1 MARHQAAER
10 EKSVSVL
17 ASLLPFLSVLYSEFI
32 FAYFAHMPITPV
44 KVWMAL
50 GLGGIALALSRTTP
64 LKGLNFL
71 LLTVWTVGL
80 WGFTFVQFL
89 YRQMFGVCMGL
100 KAGIK
105 GLEFLAGLVQII
117 GQNWLFSLLMIVVPV
132 LHFTLTR
139 SLLKRRVSV
148 LGKLTGANWMAP
160 LGAWLLSA
168 ILIFAGVV
176 LGLRGTAG
184 EPSDRQL
191 LMTRFDAEASLQSFG
206 AAPEFLLDVKYNV
219 LHIAGEETVEYYLVQ
234 DGKDPVQV
242 TPTPESATPTPAPEN
257 SSKNSEFH
265 PEVLDPGFRKTYT
278 NRLKS
283 NKWVCPGFAGTHH
296 SKNGDL

>member
-32 FAYFAHMPITPV
+32 FAYFAHMSITPV

-219 LHIAGEETVEYYLVQ
+219 LRIAGEETAEYYLVQ
-234 DGKDPVQV
+234 GGKDPVQV
-242 TPTPESATPTPAPEN
+242 TPTPAPEN
-257 SSKNSEFH
+257 S
-265 PEVLDPGFRKTYT
+265 
-278 NRLKS
+278 
-283 NKWVCPGFAGTHH
+283 
-296 SKNGDL
+296 

>member
-148 LGKLTGANWMAP
+148 LGKLT
-160 LGAWLLSA
+160 A

-219 LHIAGEETVEYYLVQ
+219 LRIAGEETVEYYLVQ

-242 TPTPESATPTPAPEN
+242 TPTPAPEN
-257 SSKNSEFH
+257 S
-265 PEVLDPGFRKTYT
+265 
-278 NRLKS
+278 
-283 NKWVCPGFAGTHH
+283 
-296 SKNGDL
+296 

>member
-168 ILIFAGVV
+168 IL
-176 LGLRGTAG
+176 
-184 EPSDRQL
+184 
-191 LMTRFDAEASLQSFG
+191 MTRFDAEASLQSFG

-219 LHIAGEETVEYYLVQ
+219 LHIAGEETMEYYLVQ

-257 SSKNSEFH
+257 S
-265 PEVLDPGFRKTYT
+265 
-278 NRLKS
+278 
-283 NKWVCPGFAGTHH
+283 
-296 SKNGDL
+296 

>member
-1 MARHQAAER
+1 MER
-10 EKSVSVL
+10 
-17 ASLLPFLSVLYSEFI
+17 AS
-32 FAYFAHMPITPV
+32 
-44 KVWMAL
+44 
-50 GLGGIALALSRTTP
+50 P

-71 LLTVWTVGL
+71 LLTVWTVGF

-206 AAPEFLLDVKYNV
+206 AAPEFLLDVKYNGLV
-219 LHIAGEETVEYYLVQ
+219 FHSFSAPPHKSQNGEYTEKEGFSYEYRQ
-234 DGKDPVQV
+234 QPGIR
-242 TPTPESATPTPAPEN
+242 SRAH
-257 SSKNSEFH
+257 H
-265 PEVLDPGFRKTYT
+265 PHR
-278 NRLKS
+278 R
-283 NKWVCPGFAGTHH
+283 
-296 SKNGDL
+296 

>member
-117 GQNWLFSLLMIVVPV
+117 RHKPELAFFAFDDCGAGAAFYTDAQPFKETRECTGQAYGCKLDGPARRVAAFCNPDFRGRC
-132 LHFTLTR
+132 TR
-139 SLLKRRVSV
+139 SARHGGR
-148 LGKLTGANWMAP
+148 A
-160 LGAWLLSA
+160 
-168 ILIFAGVV
+168 
-176 LGLRGTAG
+176 LRPAA
-184 EPSDRQL
+184 SN
-191 LMTRFDAEASLQSFG
+191 DAL
-206 AAPEFLLDVKYNV
+206 
-219 LHIAGEETVEYYLVQ
+219 
-234 DGKDPVQV
+234 
-242 TPTPESATPTPAPEN
+242 
-257 SSKNSEFH
+257 
-265 PEVLDPGFRKTYT
+265 
-278 NRLKS
+278 
-283 NKWVCPGFAGTHH
+283 
-296 SKNGDL
+296 

>member
-1 MARHQAAER
+1 MRNTAILPGKDKLEDMIASIDDGYFLTETNNGQADTTG
-10 EKSVSVL
+10 
-17 ASLLPFLSVLYSEFI
+17 EF
-32 FAYFAHMPITPV
+32 
-44 KVWMAL
+44 
-50 GLGGIALALSRTTP
+50 
-64 LKGLNFL
+64 
-71 LLTVWTVGL
+71 
-80 WGFTFVQFL
+80 
-89 YRQMFGVCMGL
+89 MFGVCMGL

-219 LHIAGEETVEYYLVQ
+219 LRIAGEETVEYYLVQ

-242 TPTPESATPTPAPEN
+242 TPTPAPEN
-257 SSKNSEFH
+257 S
-265 PEVLDPGFRKTYT
+265 
-278 NRLKS
+278 
-283 NKWVCPGFAGTHH
+283 
-296 SKNGDL
+296 

>member
-32 FAYFAHMPITPV
+32 FAYFAHMSITPV

-160 LGAWLLSA
+160 LGAWLLSV

-219 LHIAGEETVEYYLVQ
+219 LRIAGAETVEYYLVQ

-242 TPTPESATPTPAPEN
+242 TPAPESATPTPAPEN
-257 SSKNSEFH
+257 S
-265 PEVLDPGFRKTYT
+265 
-278 NRLKS
+278 
-283 NKWVCPGFAGTHH
+283 
-296 SKNGDL
+296 

>member
-17 ASLLPFLSVLYSEFI
+17 ASLLPFLSVLYSEFV

-50 GLGGIALALSRTTP
+50 GLGSIALALSRTTP

-168 ILIFAGVV
+168 ILLFAGVV

-206 AAPEFLLDVKYNV
+206 AASEFLLDVKYNV
-219 LHIAGEETVEYYLVQ
+219 LHIQGEETVEYYLVQ

-242 TPTPESATPTPAPEN
+242 TPTPAPEN
-257 SSKNSEFH
+257 S
-265 PEVLDPGFRKTYT
+265 
-278 NRLKS
+278 
-283 NKWVCPGFAGTHH
+283 
-296 SKNGDL
+296 

>member
-32 FAYFAHMPITPV
+32 FAYFAHMSITPV

-71 LLTVWTVGL
+71 LLTVWTMCL
-80 WGFTFVQFL
+80 WGFTLVQFL

-242 TPTPESATPTPAPEN
+242 TPTPAPEN
-257 SSKNSEFH
+257 SLKNSEIH
-265 PEVLDPGFRKTYT
+265 PEVLDPGFRKTYN
-278 NRLKS
+278 NRVKS

-296 SKNGDL
+296 SKTGDL

>member
-105 GLEFLAGLVQII
+105 GLEFLAGLVQI
-117 GQNWLFSLLMIVVPV
+117 IVVPV

-242 TPTPESATPTPAPEN
+242 TPTPAPEN
-257 SSKNSEFH
+257 S
-265 PEVLDPGFRKTYT
+265 
-278 NRLKS
+278 
-283 NKWVCPGFAGTHH
+283 
-296 SKNGDL
+296 

>member
-71 LLTVWTVGL
+71 LLTVWTRGL

-89 YRQMFGVCMGL
+89 YRQMFSVCMGL

-219 LHIAGEETVEYYLVQ
+219 LRIAGAETVEYYLVQ

-242 TPTPESATPTPAPEN
+242 FFLCRRSDYSSLSAVHEA
-257 SSKNSEFH
+257 
-265 PEVLDPGFRKTYT
+265 V
-278 NRLKS
+278 
-283 NKWVCPGFAGTHH
+283 H
-296 SKNGDL
+296 S

>member
-32 FAYFAHMPITPV
+32 FAYFAHMSITPV
-44 KVWMAL
+44 KVWM
-50 GLGGIALALSRTTP
+50 ALALSRTTP

-176 LGLRGTAG
+176 FGLRGTAG

-206 AAPEFLLDVKYNV
+206 AAPEFLLDAKYNV

-242 TPTPESATPTPAPEN
+242 TPTPAPEN
-257 SSKNSEFH
+257 S
-265 PEVLDPGFRKTYT
+265 
-278 NRLKS
+278 
-283 NKWVCPGFAGTHH
+283 
-296 SKNGDL
+296 

>member
-71 LLTVWTVGL
+71 LLTVWTMCL

-89 YRQMFGVCMGL
+89 YRQMFSVCMGL

-148 LGKLTGANWMAP
+148 LGKLTGASWMAP

-168 ILIFAGVV
+168 AS
-176 LGLRGTAG
+176 RW
-184 EPSDRQL
+184 
-191 LMTRFDAEASLQSFG
+191 RFRA
-206 AAPEFLLDVKYNV
+206 
-219 LHIAGEETVEYYLVQ
+219 
-234 DGKDPVQV
+234 
-242 TPTPESATPTPAPEN
+242 
-257 SSKNSEFH
+257 
-265 PEVLDPGFRKTYT
+265 R
-278 NRLKS
+278 RR
-283 NKWVCPGFAGTHH
+283 
-296 SKNGDL
+296 

>member
-160 LGAWLLSA
+160 LG
-168 ILIFAGVV
+168 VV

-219 LHIAGEETVEYYLVQ
+219 LRIAGEETMEYYLVQ

-242 TPTPESATPTPAPEN
+242 TPTPAPEN
-257 SSKNSEFH
+257 S
-265 PEVLDPGFRKTYT
+265 
-278 NRLKS
+278 
-283 NKWVCPGFAGTHH
+283 
-296 SKNGDL
+296 

>member
-71 LLTVWTVGL
+71 
-80 WGFTFVQFL
+80 QFL

-148 LGKLTGANWMAP
+148 LDKLTGANWMAP

-219 LHIAGEETVEYYLVQ
+219 LRIAGEETVEYYLVQ

-257 SSKNSEFH
+257 S
-265 PEVLDPGFRKTYT
+265 
-278 NRLKS
+278 
-283 NKWVCPGFAGTHH
+283 
-296 SKNGDL
+296 

>member
-117 GQNWLFSLLMIVVPV
+117 GQNWRFSLLMIVVPV

-176 LGLRGTAG
+176 LGLRGTAD

-191 LMTRFDAEASLQSFG
+191 LMTCFDAEASLQSFG

-242 TPTPESATPTPAPEN
+242 TPTPAPEN
-257 SSKNSEFH
+257 S
-265 PEVLDPGFRKTYT
+265 
-278 NRLKS
+278 
-283 NKWVCPGFAGTHH
+283 
-296 SKNGDL
+296 

>member
-32 FAYFAHMPITPV
+32 FAYFAHMSITPV

-160 LGAWLLSA
+160 LGAWLLSV

-219 LHIAGEETVEYYLVQ
+219 LRIAGAETVEYYLVQ

-257 SSKNSEFH
+257 S
-265 PEVLDPGFRKTYT
+265 
-278 NRLKS
+278 
-283 NKWVCPGFAGTHH
+283 
-296 SKNGDL
+296 

>member
-1 MARHQAAER
+1 MDGAGTWRHRAGA
-10 EKSVSVL
+10 
-17 ASLLPFLSVLYSEFI
+17 
-32 FAYFAHMPITPV
+32 FAHDAV
-44 KVWMAL
+44 KRAELSAFNRVDGGPL
-50 GLGGIALALSRTTP
+50 GL
-64 LKGLNFL
+64 
-71 LLTVWTVGL
+71 
-80 WGFTFVQFL
+80 FTFVQFL

-117 GQNWLFSLLMIVVPV
+117 RQNWLFSLLMIVVPV

-206 AAPEFLLDVKYNV
+206 AAPEFLLDVKYNM
-219 LHIAGEETVEYYLVQ
+219 LHIAGEETMEYYLVQ

-242 TPTPESATPTPAPEN
+242 TPTPAPEN
-257 SSKNSEFH
+257 S
-265 PEVLDPGFRKTYT
+265 
-278 NRLKS
+278 
-283 NKWVCPGFAGTHH
+283 
-296 SKNGDL
+296 

>member
-148 LGKLTGANWMAP
+148 LDKLTGANWMAP

-219 LHIAGEETVEYYLVQ
+219 LRIAGEETVEYYLGQ

-242 TPTPESATPTPAPEN
+242 PPTPESATPTPAPEN
-257 SSKNSEFH
+257 S
-265 PEVLDPGFRKTYT
+265 
-278 NRLKS
+278 
-283 NKWVCPGFAGTHH
+283 
-296 SKNGDL
+296 

>member
-89 YRQMFGVCMGL
+89 YRQMFGVC
-100 KAGIK
+100 
-105 GLEFLAGLVQII
+105 LEFLAGLVQII

-242 TPTPESATPTPAPEN
+242 TPTPAPEN
-257 SSKNSEFH
+257 S
-265 PEVLDPGFRKTYT
+265 
-278 NRLKS
+278 
-283 NKWVCPGFAGTHH
+283 
-296 SKNGDL
+296 

>member
-1 MARHQAAER
+1 M
-10 EKSVSVL
+10 
-17 ASLLPFLSVLYSEFI
+17 
-32 FAYFAHMPITPV
+32 
-44 KVWMAL
+44 
-50 GLGGIALALSRTTP
+50 
-64 LKGLNFL
+64 
-71 LLTVWTVGL
+71 WTVGL

-219 LHIAGEETVEYYLVQ
+219 LRIAGEETMEYYLVQ

-242 TPTPESATPTPAPEN
+242 TPTPARRIPE
-257 SSKNSEFH
+257 KTLKFT
-265 PEVLDPGFRKTYT
+265 RK
-278 NRLKS
+278 S
-283 NKWVCPGFAGTHH
+283 
-296 SKNGDL
+296 

>member
-132 LHFTLTR
+132 
-139 SLLKRRVSV
+139 SV

-206 AAPEFLLDVKYNV
+206 AAPEFSLDVKYNV

-257 SSKNSEFH
+257 S
-265 PEVLDPGFRKTYT
+265 
-278 NRLKS
+278 
-283 NKWVCPGFAGTHH
+283 
-296 SKNGDL
+296 

>member
-44 KVWMAL
+44 KVS
-50 GLGGIALALSRTTP
+50 LALSRTTP

-219 LHIAGEETVEYYLVQ
+219 LRIAGEETMEYYLVQ

-242 TPTPESATPTPAPEN
+242 TPTPAPEN
-257 SSKNSEFH
+257 S
-265 PEVLDPGFRKTYT
+265 
-278 NRLKS
+278 
-283 NKWVCPGFAGTHH
+283 
-296 SKNGDL
+296 

>member
-32 FAYFAHMPITPV
+32 FAYFAHMSITPV

-148 LGKLTGANWMAP
+148 LGKLTGANWMAS

-219 LHIAGEETVEYYLVQ
+219 LRIAGEETVEYYLVQ

-242 TPTPESATPTPAPEN
+242 TPTPESATSTPAPEN
-257 SSKNSEFH
+257 S
-265 PEVLDPGFRKTYT
+265 
-278 NRLKS
+278 
-283 NKWVCPGFAGTHH
+283 
-296 SKNGDL
+296 

>member
-10 EKSVSVL
+10 EKSVSIL

-139 SLLKRRVSV
+139 SLLKRCVSV

-176 LGLRGTAG
+176 LGLHGTA
-184 EPSDRQL
+184 
-191 LMTRFDAEASLQSFG
+191 ASPPTGSF
-206 AAPEFLLDVKYNV
+206 
-219 LHIAGEETVEYYLVQ
+219 
-234 DGKDPVQV
+234 
-242 TPTPESATPTPAPEN
+242 
-257 SSKNSEFH
+257 
-265 PEVLDPGFRKTYT
+265 
-278 NRLKS
+278 
-283 NKWVCPGFAGTHH
+283 
-296 SKNGDL
+296 

>member
-32 FAYFAHMPITPV
+32 FAYFAHMSIMPV

-219 LHIAGEETVEYYLVQ
+219 LRIAGEETVEYYLVQ
-234 DGKDPVQV
+234 GGRDPVQV

-257 SSKNSEFH
+257 S
-265 PEVLDPGFRKTYT
+265 
-278 NRLKS
+278 
-283 NKWVCPGFAGTHH
+283 
-296 SKNGDL
+296 

>member
-1 MARHQAAER
+1 
-10 EKSVSVL
+10 
-17 ASLLPFLSVLYSEFI
+17 
-32 FAYFAHMPITPV
+32 
-44 KVWMAL
+44 
-50 GLGGIALALSRTTP
+50 
-64 LKGLNFL
+64 
-71 LLTVWTVGL
+71 
-80 WGFTFVQFL
+80 
-89 YRQMFGVCMGL
+89 
-100 KAGIK
+100 
-105 GLEFLAGLVQII
+105 
-117 GQNWLFSLLMIVVPV
+117 
-132 LHFTLTR
+132 
-139 SLLKRRVSV
+139 
-148 LGKLTGANWMAP
+148 MAP

-257 SSKNSEFH
+257 S
-265 PEVLDPGFRKTYT
+265 
-278 NRLKS
+278 
-283 NKWVCPGFAGTHH
+283 
-296 SKNGDL
+296 

>member
-50 GLGGIALALSRTTP
+50 GLSRTTP

-219 LHIAGEETVEYYLVQ
+219 LHIAGEETMEYYLVQ

-242 TPTPESATPTPAPEN
+242 TPTPAPEN
-257 SSKNSEFH
+257 S
-265 PEVLDPGFRKTYT
+265 
-278 NRLKS
+278 
-283 NKWVCPGFAGTHH
+283 
-296 SKNGDL
+296 

>member
-1 MARHQAAER
+1 MVRHQAAER

-191 LMTRFDAEASLQSFG
+191 LMTRFDAEALLQSFG

-219 LHIAGEETVEYYLVQ
+219 LRIAGEETVEYYLVQ

-257 SSKNSEFH
+257 S
-265 PEVLDPGFRKTYT
+265 
-278 NRLKS
+278 
-283 NKWVCPGFAGTHH
+283 
-296 SKNGDL
+296 

>member
-117 GQNWLFSLLMIVVPV
+117 GQNWRFSLLMIVVPV

-160 LGAWLLSA
+160 LGAWLLST

-219 LHIAGEETVEYYLVQ
+219 LRIAGEETVEYYLVQ

-242 TPTPESATPTPAPEN
+242 TPTPAP
-257 SSKNSEFH
+257 KNS
-265 PEVLDPGFRKTYT
+265 
-278 NRLKS
+278 
-283 NKWVCPGFAGTHH
+283 
-296 SKNGDL
+296 

>member
-10 EKSVSVL
+10 EKRVSVL

-64 LKGLNFL
+64 LKGMNFL

-148 LGKLTGANWMAP
+148 LGKLTGASWMAP

-184 EPSDRQL
+184 SN
-191 LMTRFDAEASLQSFG
+191 DAL
-206 AAPEFLLDVKYNV
+206 
-219 LHIAGEETVEYYLVQ
+219 
-234 DGKDPVQV
+234 
-242 TPTPESATPTPAPEN
+242 
-257 SSKNSEFH
+257 
-265 PEVLDPGFRKTYT
+265 
-278 NRLKS
+278 
-283 NKWVCPGFAGTHH
+283 
-296 SKNGDL
+296 